1 MNSVNVSSPNYSVS
15 TVNSYSLPPQ
25 IVPSNSSAIN
35 SIVFPELN
43 GLTLDDLQLL
53 NENID
58 KQDEF
63 LENIPQIREMNKNL
77 DDLLIQI
84 EELSGI

>member
-1 MNSVNVSSPNYSVS
+1 MS
-15 TVNSYSLPPQ
+15 TVNSYSLPPL
-25 IVPSNSSAIN
+25 VPSNSSASN
-35 SIVFPELN
+35 AIVFPELN
-43 GLTLDDLQLL
+43 GLTLEDLQLL
-53 NENID
+53 NEKID